1 MADDLNVSRGRDEVL
16 LMPTALIVED
26 EPEAN
31 RLLSMLVQLRGYRT
45 ESAFTGGEALSKV
58 DQRPPD
64 IVFLDLMLPDINGY
78 EVCTCLKTQR
88 ATSLI
93 PVVMVTARVAE
104 ENRIESFSIGADD
117 YIPKPYTPDQI
128 FKALTNASSWSGS
141 TCNPTI
147 AGVIPIEPARVEE
160 SLRLVGQLGNLLVAR
175 TTLELEAIR
184 AITKALKVIR
194 HDALDWARQSHQGL
208 DTALG
213 FLIEP
218 DRLAITLRDSSGWLA
233 DTGREPADRW
243 RTALSEAHFDEVRI
257 EEPGQRMTFYKRYPP
272 CESPSPT

>member
-1 MADDLNVSRGRDEVL
+1 
-16 LMPTALIVED
+16 MPTALIVED

-45 ESAFTGGEALSKV
+45 ESAFTGSEALTKLN
-58 DQRPPD
+58 QRPPD

-78 EVCTCLKTQR
+78 EVCTCIKTER
-88 ATSLI
+88 TTSLI

-128 FKALTNASSWSGS
+128 FQALTKASSWSGR

-147 AGVIPIEPARVEE
+147 AGVIPIEQARAEE
-160 SLRLVGQLGNLLVAR
+160 SLRLIGQLGNLLVAR
-175 TTLELEAIR
+175 TTMPLEAIR
-184 AITKALKVIR
+184 AITKALKAIR
-194 HDALDWARQSHQGL
+194 CDALAWASQTGHRL
-208 DTALG
+208 DSAFG
-213 FLIEP
+213 FLIES

-233 DTGREPADRW
+233 DTRLDPADRW
-243 RTALSEAHFDEVRI
+243 PTALPGACFDEVAI
-257 EEPGQRMTFYKRYPP
+257 EEPGHRMTFYKRYPP
-272 CESPSPT
+272 CESPIST